1 LEKIKYHRQII
12 PAILDYIAPVLN
24 LAAFHCPRC
33 SVYAHQDWS
42 NVEKE
47 GLGTIFRREPNS
59 SNPNTIPD
67 TRIAICE
74 HCNEF
79 SLWIGSMIY
88 PLTGDAPNPSSD
100 VPMDVKKFYEEARSI
115 VSRSPRGAAALLR
128 LEKLT
133 NDILG
138 NKKGKDL
145 NDNIRIMVEGG
156 LKEDVQQSAD
166 YLRVIRNNAVHPL
179 GQIMIGD
186 TKKDANSLFEF
197 INFLVDDTITRPKK
211 VKSKYNT
218 LPEKSR
224 SSIKNRDKK
233 K

>member
-1 LEKIKYHRQII
+1 VTKEAYG
-12 PAILDYIAPVLN
+12 ILRP
-24 LAAFHCPRC
+24 
-33 SVYAHQDWS
+33 
-42 NVEKE
+42 
-47 GLGTIFRREPNS
+47 EPDS
-59 SNPNTIPD
+59 TNPNTIKD
-67 TRIAICE
+67 TRIAVCE

-79 SLWIGSMIY
+79 SLWIGGSMIY

-100 VPMDVKKFYEEARSI
+100 MPMDVKKFYEEARSI

-128 LEKLT
+128 LATEKLT

-145 NDNIRIMVEGG
+145 NDNIRIMVEKG

-166 YLRVIRNNAVHPL
+166 SLRVIGNNAVHPL
-179 GQIMIGD
+179 GQIVIDD

-197 INFLVDDTITRPKK
+197 INILVDDLITRPKK
-211 VKSKYNT
+211 IKNMYDR

-224 SSIKNRDKK
+224 SSIKKRDKRK
-233 K
+233 

>member
-1 LEKIKYHRQII
+1 
-12 PAILDYIAPVLN
+12 LDYVAPVLN
-24 LAAFHCPRC
+24 LTAFHCPRC

-42 NVEKE
+42 NVEKS
-47 GLGTIFRREPNS
+47 GYRTMLVPEPGS
-59 SNPNTIPD
+59 SNPNTIQD
-67 TRIAICE
+67 THIAICE
-74 HCNEF
+74 HCKEF
-79 SLWIGSMIY
+79 SLWIGESMIY

-100 VPMDVKKFYEEARSI
+100 MPRDVKKYYEEARSI

-128 LEKLT
+128 LATEKLT

-138 NKKGKDL
+138 NKKGKNL
-145 NDNIRIMVEGG
+145 NDNIRIMVERG

-166 YLRVIRNNAVHPL
+166 YLRVIGNNAVHPL
-179 GQIMIGD
+179 GQIIIGD

-197 INFLVDDTITRPKK
+197 INIIVDDMITRPKK
-211 VKSKYNT
+211 IKSMYDT

-224 SSIKNRDKK
+224 SSIKKRDKK